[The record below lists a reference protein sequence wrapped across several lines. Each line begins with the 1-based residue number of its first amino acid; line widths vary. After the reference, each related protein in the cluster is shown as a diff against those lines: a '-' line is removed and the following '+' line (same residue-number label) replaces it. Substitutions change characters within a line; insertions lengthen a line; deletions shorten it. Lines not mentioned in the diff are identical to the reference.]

1 MNNWN
6 FEAPMSA
13 HTQVN
18 ANSWELTSERSQL
31 RACIWMHLKAH
42 SWTARVNA
50 SRRKPGTLWA
60 HEARCESS
68 TQWKAGAS
76 QASRGEQTFKRFH
89 CLSFSI
95 WNNRQQQ
102 LPTCCSYCVHTSP
115 QRARRFGKR
124 TPEHKHTRSHILF
137 CKQKQFW
144 KSMIRTWKSTKNF
157 PEKLLTRR
165 FMNQKDSD
173 SEVRECDL
181 ECDWECA

>member
-68 TQWKAGAS
+68 TQWKAGAG
-76 QASRGEQTFKRFH
+76 R
-89 CLSFSI
+89 
-95 WNNRQQQ
+95 
-102 LPTCCSYCVHTSP
+102 
-115 QRARRFGKR
+115 GKR
-124 TPEHKHTRSHILF
+124 VLARHRAES
-137 CKQKQFW
+137 
-144 KSMIRTWKSTKNF
+144 
-157 PEKLLTRR
+157 KLL
-165 FMNQKDSD
+165 KDSTVWVFQFEITGSSNFQHVARTVSTLVHSVHGGSGSAHLNINTHARTSYFANKNNFGNQWSGPENPLKTFPRSCSHAD
-173 SEVRECDL
+173 SWIRKIPIQKFEN
-181 ECDWECA
+181 AI